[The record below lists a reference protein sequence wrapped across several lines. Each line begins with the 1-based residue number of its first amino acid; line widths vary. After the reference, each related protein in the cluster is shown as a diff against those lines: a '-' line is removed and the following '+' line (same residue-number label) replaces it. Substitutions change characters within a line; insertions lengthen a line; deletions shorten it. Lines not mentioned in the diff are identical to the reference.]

1 MPSVPF
7 NEPNLW
13 TDGEISEKI
22 SGISPGVSSLSIE
35 GDSRATLT
43 YIINGPGMDLNPENP
58 LALFCQQALGDTK
71 INTTDGSLIRT
82 PPMTHPQFRWL
93 YADRISSIKGIGLER
108 KNTEPD
114 SDLLSWDTN
123 ASASWQYIPPYYV
136 VYDKYEVVVEF
147 ATKPYLVVS
156 DAAIDK
162 LNEEYEGA
170 YRIDGGDG
178 TYYMD
183 DGSQNVAVGN
193 PIREYKRFSTYTTES
208 SAEYLTMKGGSYKFV
223 SDVVD
228 PPVNNQTVVG
238 FYGKTLVP
246 KVVFK
251 LTWFQVPYEFVDPT
265 NDASTNIYE
274 ALGRVNQNYFYGFE
288 PGELLFTG
296 FTNTQKIRNQFDV
309 ISYNLSDLADLPT
322 LESLLYTDI
331 TFNFL
336 YIPIFSYDVDGN
348 PYPSDDEGNYA
359 PAGVINPDNLSYI
372 NAGHN
377 LAMTNVNKRYYPV
390 VSEDPSPL
398 PEPEFRK
405 KPIYNS
411 YPFELIFNALPYRM
425 VDVPPPP

>member
-43 YIINGPGMDLNPENP
+43 YIINGPGVDLDPENP

-71 INTTDGSLIRT
+71 INEADGSLIRT

-93 YADRISSIKGIGLER
+93 YADRISSIKGMGFER
-108 KNTEPD
+108 KIPEETN

-123 ASASWQYIPPYYV
+123 ASSSWQYIPPYYV
-136 VYDKYEVVVEF
+136 IYDKYEVVVEF
-147 ATKPYLVVS
+147 ATKPYLAVS
-156 DAAIDK
+156 DEVMDN
-162 LNEEYEGA
+162 LNEEYPGE
-170 YRIDGGDG
+170 YKIDGGDDI
-178 TYYMD
+178 YYMD
-183 DGSQNVAVGN
+183 DNTQNIVLEH

-208 SAEYLTMKGGSYKFV
+208 SAEYLTMKGGAYKFS
-223 SDVVD
+223 SDVEE
-228 PPVNNQTVVG
+228 VNGQTIVG
-238 FYGKTLVP
+238 FYGKTLLP

-309 ISYNLSDLADLPT
+309 ISYNLSDLAKLPT

-336 YIPIFSYDVDGN
+336 YIPIFSYSVNGN
-348 PYPSDDEGNYA
+348 PYPSE
-359 PAGVINPDNLSYI
+359 PAGIINPDNLSYI

-390 VSEDPSPL
+390 ISEDTDPF
-398 PEPEFRK
+398 PEPKFRK

-411 YPFELIFNALPYRM
+411 YPFELIFNALPYKM
-425 VDVPPPP
+425 TVVPVP